1 VKEGR
6 LGCSWPA
13 ISVDTR
19 NPLVYRLGVVPWSA
33 CESDYYEGE
42 QKMPTDNSGSEMTEK
57 ELIKGPWSWTA
68 EDINLLKKLY
78 PKGNIKMIAG
88 RLNRPL
94 TAVRQKAYDMGM
106 KTDVYRYWTE
116 DDLKLL
122 ARLYPDMTAS
132 ELASQFNR
140 SEGSIKTKALQLKL
154 RKSPQYIKAL
164 QSRPRNRRKN

>member
-1 VKEGR
+1 MAKDG
-6 LGCSWPA
+6 
-13 ISVDTR
+13 
-19 NPLVYRLGVVPWSA
+19 
-33 CESDYYEGE
+33 
-42 QKMPTDNSGSEMTEK
+42 EK

-68 EDINLLKKLY
+68 EDIKLLKKLY
-78 PKGNIKMIAG
+78 PHGNIKMIAE

-122 ARLYPDMTAS
+122 AKLYPDMTTQ
-132 ELASQFNR
+132 ELAKKFNR

-154 RKSPQYIKAL
+154 RKSPQYLKKI
-164 QSRPRNRRKN
+164 QSRPRKKRKKKKNAR